1 MEKLRQLWLTEM
13 QVKYPAEHSGITYT
27 KERGWSGLLS
37 SVTSFSE
44 LSRVL
49 RGPQQTSAQAL

>member
-13 QVKYPAEHSGITYT
+13 QVKCPAEHSGITYT
-27 KERGWSGLLS
+27 KERGWSGLLP

-44 LSRVL
+44 VYSQLSRVL
-49 RGPQQTSAQAL
+49 RGP